1 MTPLRL
7 LRDLAGA
14 SLDAIGA
21 ALAEVPGVLSLNHDS
36 HRIAVTGL
44 QRSGKTVFLTS
55 FVHALLHAADAPVAD
70 FPFFPWR
77 GQVREVTVMDVPGL
91 PPFPYR
97 ARLEELLAD
106 PPAWPARTTGLTA
119 VRVRI
124 RYTPTGGLAR
134 SLFQTATVD
143 LDLIDYPGEWLLD
156 LPMLTQS
163 YEEWSARM
171 EELANAASR
180 ADLAQAWREAARTLD
195 PAAPED
201 PAALQRV
208 GELYLDYIRRCQSER
223 QLHFVQPGRFL
234 SDGPG
239 ADPERGPVFFPL
251 PPPTTAQGAAKAAR
265 GGSNG
270 AALAARYRN
279 YQGLVRRFYGQVFGR
294 LRRQVVLVDLLSAL
308 QNGHDSF
315 ADLALATRS
324 LTDAFEELRNPILR
338 ALSLGGVDRLA
349 LVATKADH
357 VTADQMN
364 NMVGLLRDMIGEP
377 FVQANARQSGLFA
390 AASVR
395 ATTQLLRKYRGEA
408 LPFLLGVP
416 EGRNAGGG
424 AGRAERGAEAV
435 EVRPGVIPGAIP
447 VAADWPALEFNIR
460 RFAPPR
466 LGTPYERPLPHI
478 NLDKILQFLIA

>member
-1 MTPLRL
+1 MTPLRWL
-7 LRDLAGA
+7 TDLAGA

-21 ALAEVPGVLSLNHDS
+21 ALAEVPGVLSLNHDT

-44 QRSGKTVFLTS
+44 QRSGKTVFVTS

-77 GQVREVTVMDVPGL
+77 GQVRDVTVMDVPGL

-97 ARLEELLAD
+97 ARLGELLAD

-124 RYTPTGGLAR
+124 RYAPTSGLAR
-134 SLFQTATVD
+134 SLFSTATVD

-180 ADLAQAWREAARTLD
+180 SDLARPWREAARDLD

-223 QLHFVQPGRFL
+223 RLHFVQPGRFL
-234 SDGPG
+234 NDGPE

-251 PPPTTAQGAAKAAR
+251 PPQRTAKAAR
-265 GGSNG
+265 SGSNG
-270 AALAARYRN
+270 AALAARYGN
-279 YQGLVRRFYGQVFGR
+279 YQALVRRFYGQVFGR

-324 LTDAFEELRNPILR
+324 LTDAFEELQNPILR

-395 ATTQLLRKYRGEA
+395 ATTQLLRKYRGET

-416 EGRNAGGG
+416 EGRV
-424 AGRAERGAEAV
+424 AERAGAAV
-435 EVRPGVIPGAIP
+435 EVRPGVIPGQIP
-447 VAADWPALEFNIR
+447 AAADWPALEFNIR

-466 LGTPYERPLPHI
+466 LAIPHERPLPHI